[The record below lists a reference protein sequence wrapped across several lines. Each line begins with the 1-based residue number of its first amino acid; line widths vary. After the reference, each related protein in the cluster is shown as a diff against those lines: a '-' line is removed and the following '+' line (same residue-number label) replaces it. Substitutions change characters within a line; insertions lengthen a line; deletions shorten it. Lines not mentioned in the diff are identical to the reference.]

1 MEILAKHMKTL
12 PLEIITQEIIP
23 FTYKTQ
29 PNELLYDIESFHE
42 TNEYLHSLYQNK
54 YEDDYLAWLD
64 NDVARFM
71 NNNVP
76 TMYGITDENIE
87 KMKRLYSF
95 HDKSNGYII
104 QYIQFE
110 MHLNYSE
117 KMSIH
122 LSLACLRP
130 LERIRLL
137 SFIDL
142 IWE

>member
-1 MEILAKHMKTL
+1 METLAKYMKTL

-42 TNEYLHSLYQNK
+42 TNEYLRSLYQNK
-54 YEDDYLAWLD
+54 YDDDYLAWLD

-95 HDKSNGYII
+95 RDKSNGYII

-130 LERIRLL
+130 SERIRLL